1 MTKTGDQENYS
12 LKGKTVYFG
21 TISDL
26 LEFYEFNPINSSVP
40 SIGKGLN
47 YILEDEPIE

>member
-26 LEFYEFNPINSSVP
+26 LEFYEHNPVNSRIP

-47 YILEDEPIE
+47 YLEEPIE